1 MNRRPVS
8 HRRIILGLLGTPFII
23 LGIAILKQ
31 GEPPIQLAPSV
42 EVIANSLFGWLW
54 ITAGAFAIIAMIA
67 SETRAV
73 VEEIGYGLLIIP
85 PIVWM
90 SAYLITLI
98 YGGGFFIFTGFLTA
112 TTIVVLILYLARYM
126 RNG

>member
-1 MNRRPVS
+1 MGV
-8 HRRIILGLLGTPFII
+8 
-23 LGIAILKQ
+23 AILIQ
-31 GEPPIQLAPSV
+31 PVPPVQLAPPV
-42 EVIANSLFGWLW
+42 EIIANALFGWLW
-54 ITAGAFAIIAMIA
+54 IIAGSFAIVAMFAGDSRRVI
-67 SETRAV
+67 
-73 VEEIGYGLLIIP
+73 EEVGYGLLILP

-112 TTIVVLILYLARYM
+112 TTIVVIILYLARYM